1 MQRMLSIWLPDWEIE
16 RLVRQSPALVPR
28 WKPFALVDRDARG
41 IKIRAVN
48 AVAMQEGVRAGV
60 SLSDARAALPGLLTH
75 PCESAADLLA
85 LRRLARW
92 CGRYGPNRNALVIRS
107 GAGLVVDFGLWID
120 IAGVEHLFGGENEL
134 LLDVKL
140 RLARAGFTS
149 RIGLADSYGAAH
161 ALARFGIAQDG
172 ICVAQPGHARRM
184 LEALPVESLR
194 LAPDTVV
201 LLRRLGLYSIGQ
213 LYGLP
218 RTSLARRFRDD
229 RVSRSMSDAVAQAQ
243 AVLIRLDQALGLLAE
258 PLRPLGEPPV
268 LSVRKTFPEIL
279 ITSAGLRSE
288 VEHLL
293 AELCRDLE
301 ASALGA
307 RRVRVLLTRVDG
319 TVAQVLAGTSAACRT
334 PAHLLRL
341 MSDRLDAIDAG
352 FGIDALVLEALRVER
367 LSADQGE
374 IEGAMGSVRESPALL
389 LDRLTNRSSSIRVF
403 GLSPHASHIPE
414 RAEMRD
420 VPRLDN
426 TPKSHWPHGQLGPRS
441 RPPLLLSPP
450 EPIAVLAEVP
460 EGSPARFTWR
470 RMVHRVVRAEGPER
484 LLPEWWRHIEVRA
497 SNEEKREDGASGL
510 PRPRD
515 YYRIEVEGG
524 GSFWV
529 FRDGLYNDEAD
540 AGPP

>member
-1 MQRMLSIWLPDWEIE
+1 
-16 RLVRQSPALVPR
+16 
-28 WKPFALVDRDARG
+28 
-41 IKIRAVN
+41 
-48 AVAMQEGVRAGV
+48 
-60 SLSDARAALPGLLTH
+60 
-75 PCESAADLLA
+75 
-85 LRRLARW
+85 
-92 CGRYGPNRNALVIRS
+92 
-107 GAGLVVDFGLWID
+107 
-120 IAGVEHLFGGENEL
+120 
-134 LLDVKL
+134 
-140 RLARAGFTS
+140 
-149 RIGLADSYGAAH
+149 
-161 ALARFGIAQDG
+161 
-172 ICVAQPGHARRM
+172 
-184 LEALPVESLR
+184 
-194 LAPDTVV
+194 
-201 LLRRLGLYSIGQ
+201 
-213 LYGLP
+213 
-218 RTSLARRFRDD
+218 
-229 RVSRSMSDAVAQAQ
+229 
-243 AVLIRLDQALGLLAE
+243 
-258 PLRPLGEPPV
+258 V

-279 ITSAGLRSE
+279 ISSAGLRSE

-307 RRVRVLLTRVDG
+307 RRIRLLLTRVDG
-319 TVAQVLAGTSAACRT
+319 TIAQVLVGTRAACRT

-367 LSADQGE
+367 QSADQGE
-374 IEGAMGSVRESPALL
+374 IEGAMGHARESPALL

-403 GLSPHASHIPE
+403 GLTPHASHIPE
-414 RAEMRD
+414 RAEMRG

-426 TPKSHWPHGQLGPRS
+426 TAKSHGSHAGGNGLGPRS

-460 EGSPARFTWR
+460 EGAPARFTWR

-484 LLPEWWRHIEVRA
+484 LLPEWWRHIEMRA
-497 SNEEKREDGASGL
+497 SNEEKSEDGASGL

-540 AGPP
+540 AGPPRWFLHGLFG